1 MKILVVASSMVHIN
15 NFHLPY
21 INAFK
26 ENGDEV
32 YVMANGEGAD
42 FNIPFQ
48 KRALSL
54 ENYKLSKKI
63 RQIIKNNSFDC
74 ILLHTTLAAFWVRR
88 ALKGVANRPRVINTV
103 HGYLFGKSSS
113 KLHNLLYL
121 FLEKRLRKQ
130 TDVIL
135 TMNSEDYEI
144 AKKHK
149 LALENV
155 IKIHGMGFNPLDFE
169 YTAKNNKNL
178 IFVGEISK
186 RKNQKMLVEALKYLP
201 DYTLTLVGDGSEKK
215 SLKKLAQKEK
225 VASRVQITGFTKD
238 ISSHLK
244 MADVYVS
251 ASKIEGLPFNILEA
265 MSVKMPIIASN
276 IKGHSDLLP
285 NESLFELNDIKA
297 LASKIKGARLERV
310 DYDISPYTHET
321 AFSQNI
327 KLYKELLE
335 K

>member
-21 INAFK
+21 IDALK
-26 ENGDEV
+26 ENGHDV

-42 FNIPFQ
+42 FNIPFK

-63 RQIIKNNSFDC
+63 RQIIKDNSFDC
-74 ILLHTTLAAFWVRR
+74 VLLHTTLAAFWVRR
-88 ALKGVANRPRVINTV
+88 ALKGVEKRPRVINTV

-113 KLHNLLYL
+113 KLHNFLYL

-144 AKKHK
+144 ANNHK
-149 LALENV
+149 LALEKV
-155 IKIHGMGFNPLDFE
+155 VKINGMGFKPLDFE
-169 YTAKNNKNL
+169 YTPKNNKNL

-186 RKNQKMLVEALKYLP
+186 RKNQIMLIKVLKYLP

-215 SLKKLAQKEK
+215 SLEKLAKKEN

-244 MADVYVS
+244 MADIYVS

-265 MSVKMPIIASN
+265 MSVKMPILASN

-285 NESLFELNDIKA
+285 KKSLFELNDIRA
-297 LASKIKGARLERV
+297 LASKIKGVKLERA
-310 DYDISPYTHET
+310 DYDISSYTHEI
-321 AFSQNI
+321 AFSQNME
-327 KLYKELLE
+327 LYKELLE